1 MGKIGLNTV
10 THSTM
15 NDIARECGISKMT
28 VSRAL
33 TGHPGVSTP
42 TREKILAAAQRLKY
56 EVNTQAQNFARKR
69 SGFIGVA
76 TPFRGLLGSN
86 YFSELFEGLQI
97 VLSDT
102 DWDFALFDTL
112 SSSFNDGGKLARLHR
127 QRKVDGLLVVA
138 PHTDDVFLETLTGLH
153 IPLVVIGEKAHA
165 DVCSVFCNDQA
176 GLTDLCLH
184 LHALGHRRIAYVDGP
199 NFLMSAKRR
208 KQAYFEFCKKM
219 NLRNP
224 DWFIQRGDYTMRSG
238 REAGLVLLK
247 NDEPPTAIIAANDLM
262 AYGVMESAREL
273 EIPIPGG
280 ISVAGFD
287 DLPTASERCPSLT
300 AIHQPVAK
308 MGRRSAKL
316 LLDAVV
322 RGDLPSGHTE
332 MEVSLV
338 VRQSTGPP
346 GFV

>member
-1 MGKIGLNTV
+1 
-10 THSTM
+10 
-15 NDIARECGISKMT
+15 
-28 VSRAL
+28 
-33 TGHPGVSTP
+33 
-42 TREKILAAAQRLKY
+42 
-56 EVNTQAQNFARKR
+56 
-69 SGFIGVA
+69 
-76 TPFRGLLGSN
+76 
-86 YFSELFEGLQI
+86 
-97 VLSDT
+97 
-102 DWDFALFDTL
+102 
-112 SSSFNDGGKLARLHR
+112 
-127 QRKVDGLLVVA
+127 
-138 PHTDDVFLETLTGLH
+138 
-153 IPLVVIGEKAHA
+153 
-165 DVCSVFCNDQA
+165 
-176 GLTDLCLH
+176 
-184 LHALGHRRIAYVDGP
+184 
-199 NFLMSAKRR
+199 MSAKRR

-238 REAGLVLLK
+238 REAGLALLK
-247 NDEPPTAIIAANDLM
+247 NDEPPTAVIAANDLM